1 MTTPKKTTQFK
12 NLLHSPE
19 LEFICEAHNGLSA
32 KIVEEAGFKGI
43 WGSGLSIAAQF
54 GVRDNNEASWT
65 QVLDVIEFMAD
76 ASSLPILLDGD
87 TGYGNFNNFQRLVRK
102 LEQRGAAAVC
112 IEDKLFPKTNSFI
125 GGKRQPLADIAEFSG
140 KIKAGKD
147 AQSDPD
153 FSIVAR
159 IEAFIAGWGLDE
171 ALRRAEAYHE
181 AGADAVLIHSA
192 LSVPDEILAFA
203 DAWNNRCP
211 VVIVPTKYY
220 STPTDVFRNHGIS
233 LVIWANQI
241 LRSSI
246 TAMREAARDIYREQ
260 SLVRV
265 EQRVVSV
272 SEVFRLQGADELE
285 AAETRYLPADRT
297 PPAALVL
304 AASRGDELGDLTADR
319 PKAMVKIGQ
328 QPLLSHIV
336 AGYQAV
342 GIKDITVVRGY
353 AKEAVNLAGLEY
365 VDNDDYADTGELYSL
380 ALGLK
385 ARQWGPEGLVI
396 SYGDVL
402 FRKYI
407 PQLLLD
413 SRADLAVVVDTQWQD
428 SVNRER
434 DVDYVHCSLPY
445 SRIHYNRPVSLEQVS
460 GTLTPESIH
469 GEWMGFLRVS
479 AAALPEL
486 SAVLEEILAD
496 PAHRLAKIP
505 LLLNR
510 LAARGREIRVIY
522 TSGNWLDID
531 SLDDVVNAG
540 GF

>member
-1 MTTPKKTTQFK
+1 MTSLRKTTQFK

-32 KIVEEAGFKGI
+32 KIVEEAGFAGI

-65 QVLDVIEFMAD
+65 QVLDVIEFMSD
-76 ASSLPILLDGD
+76 ASNIPILLDGD
-87 TGYGNFNNFQRLVRK
+87 TGYGNFNNLQRLIKK
-102 LEQRGAAAVC
+102 LEQRGVAAVC

-125 GGKRQPLADIAEFSG
+125 GGKRQPLADTEEFRG

-153 FSIVAR
+153 FCIVAR
-159 IEAFIAGWGLDE
+159 IEAFISGWGLDE
-171 ALRRAEAYHE
+171 ALRRAEAYHA

-203 DAWNNRCP
+203 DAWDKRCP
-211 VVIVPTKYY
+211 IVIVPTKYY
-220 STPTDVFRNHGIS
+220 STPVEVFRNHGIS
-233 LVIWANQI
+233 LVIWANHL
-241 LRSSI
+241 LRSAI
-246 TAMREAARDIYREQ
+246 TAMQDTARILQREQ
-260 SLVRV
+260 SLVRI
-265 EQRVVSV
+265 EQSVVGV
-272 SEVFRLQGADELE
+272 SEVFRLQGAHELE
-285 AAETRYLPADRT
+285 EAERRYLPADRT

-304 AASRGDELGDLTADR
+304 AASRGAELGDLTADR
-319 PKAMVKIGQ
+319 PKAMIRIGQ
-328 QPLLSHIV
+328 QPLLAHIV
-336 AGYQAV
+336 AGYHAV
-342 GIKDITVVRGY
+342 GIKDIGVVRGY
-353 AKEAVNLAGLEY
+353 AKASVNLPGLEY
-365 VDNDDYADTGELYSL
+365 VDNDEYADTGELYSL

-385 ARQWGPEGLVI
+385 ARAWGDEGLIV

-407 PQLLLD
+407 LENLLD
-413 SRADLAVVVDTQWQD
+413 TRADLVIAVDTQWQE
-428 SVNRER
+428 SVNRDR

-445 SRIHYNRPVSLEQVS
+445 SRIHYNRPVRLEHISASLDAD
-460 GTLTPESIH
+460 TIH
-469 GEWMGFLRVS
+469 GEWMGFLRI
-479 AAALPEL
+479 AGAALDTVRG
-486 SAVLEEILAD
+486 VLDEILAK
-496 PAHRLAKIP
+496 PGQRQAKIP

-510 LAARGREIRVIY
+510 LVERGHEIRVIY